1 VFKIK
6 SLKTFMKT
14 LGALMKFFLL
24 PLFAVAALQA
34 GQRQNWGHLFECVTS
49 AMLTAYSATKLD
61 GDLKE

>member
-1 VFKIK
+1 
-6 SLKTFMKT
+6 MKT

-34 GQRQNWGHLFECVTS
+34 GKRQNWGHLFECVTS